1 MNLITSLRDS
11 IFRPK
16 TAMAAIADPM
26 MDIGEVLLDTVFE
39 DGILKDIPIIGTIA
53 GVAKVSVAVRERQ
66 LAKNTYAFIKGIR
79 ERTISQEK
87 LEEYRHKLDDPKI
100 ANRELGYVLLL
111 LDHEI
116 HAEKSVIL
124 GRMYAA
130 VVDQSISWEQFQ
142 ELSEAL
148 DRMFMADFP
157 VLERMRYGTPLM
169 AGIRERELHGVER
182 LRSLGLATGTD
193 RTWDD
198 NAKGDRFVISDLG
211 KLMMEFVGGR

>member
-1 MNLITSLRDS
+1 MNLIPSFRDS
-11 IFRPK
+11 IFRPM
-16 TAMAAIADPM
+16 TDPM
-26 MDIGEVLLDTVFE
+26 MDIGEVLLDTVFM

-53 GVAKVSVAVRERQ
+53 GITKATVAIRERQ

-79 ERTISQEK
+79 EKTIPQEK
-87 LEEYRHKLDDPKI
+87 LDEYRQKLEDPKK
-100 ANRELGYVLLL
+100 ADKELGYVLLL
-111 LDHEI
+111 LDREI
-116 HAEKSVIL
+116 RAEKSVIL

-130 VVDQSISWEQFQ
+130 VFDQSISWEQFQ

-148 DRMFMADFP
+148 DRMFMTDFP

-169 AGIRERELHGVER
+169 SGVRERELHGVER

-198 NAKGDRFVISDLG
+198 TAKGDQLVISDLG
-211 KLMMEFVGGR
+211 KLMMEFVGGVH

>member
-1 MNLITSLRDS
+1 MNLIPSFRES
-11 IFRPK
+11 IFRP
-16 TAMAAIADPM
+16 MADPM
-26 MDIGEVLLDTVFE
+26 MDIGEVFLDTVFE

-53 GVAKVSVAVRERQ
+53 GITKATVAIRERQ

-79 ERTISQEK
+79 EKTISQEK
-87 LEEYRHKLDDPKI
+87 LEEYRHKLDDPKV
-100 ANRELGYVLLL
+100 ADKELGYVLLL
-111 LDHEI
+111 LDREI
-116 HAEKSVIL
+116 HTEKSVIL
-124 GRMYAA
+124 GHMYAA
-130 VVDQSISWEQFQ
+130 MVDQSISWEQFQ

-157 VLERMRYGTPLM
+157 VLERMRYGPPLM
-169 AGIRERELHGVER
+169 ARVRERELHGVER
-182 LRSLGLATGTD
+182 LRSLGLAAGTD

>member
-1 MNLITSLRDS
+1 MDLISSFRKS
-11 IFRPK
+11 IFTPMK
-16 TAMAAIADPM
+16 APM

-39 DGILKDIPIIGTIA
+39 DGILKEIPIIGTIA
-53 GVAKVSVAVRERQ
+53 GIAKASVAIRERQ
-66 LAKNTYAFIKGIR
+66 LAKNTYAFIKGLR
-79 ERTISQEK
+79 EHTISQEK
-87 LEEYRHKLDDPKI
+87 LEDYRRKHDDPKK
-100 ANRELGYVLLL
+100 AEKELGYVLLL
-111 LDHEI
+111 LDREI

-124 GRMYAA
+124 GHMYAA

-169 AGIRERELHGVER
+169 AGVREGELHGVDR

-198 NAKGDRFVISDLG
+198 TAKGDRFVISDLD
-211 KLMMEFVGGR
+211 KLMMEFVGGGND